1 MVKFLWIGLLAL
13 LPATAMA
20 ASAEQAYLAAR
31 DAQIRRLTALSK
43 PNPSSDKVLK
53 EHERAVA
60 ELGKQL
66 KRIIGPLALTL
77 PGLPA
82 EGKANND
89 TLTKGDQDFGLLDG
103 LRYSSEDYKTWVV
116 VTTEGLFKTWL
127 REHRKWWGKNDPS
140 QDPAKA
146 LRHVSFYTQ
155 ATSTGAATVKY
166 AELPI
171 KKPAA
176 ASLAFAMLGTTAQ
189 DIGPREP
196 EDVTVAILQA
206 GKLYIVRVQASAK
219 IDPFP
224 PCQAL
229 WDKAMEKSQEEFER
243 HRDNPNARR
252 PSRQMSIEDEG
263 DAAFRRCFAERAPRE
278 KAFSDLV
285 RQAQDIADKLPAK

>member
-1 MVKFLWIGLLAL
+1 MVKFLWIGFLAL
-13 LPATAMA
+13 LPTMAMA

-53 EHERAVA
+53 EHERAVV

-66 KRIIGPLALTL
+66 KRLIGPSALAL

-82 EGKANND
+82 DGKPNND
-89 TLTKGDQDFGLLDG
+89 TLTKGDQEFGKVDGLL
-103 LRYSSEDYKTWVV
+103 YVSEDYKTQVV
-116 VTTEGLFKTWL
+116 VTTEGLFRTWL
-127 REHRKWWGKNDPS
+127 RAHRNWWRDNNVP

-155 ATSTGAATVKY
+155 AVGTGAAFSKY

-196 EDVTVAILQA
+196 DEVTVSVLQG
-206 GKLYIVRVQASAK
+206 GKLTIVRVEASAK
-219 IDPFP
+219 IGPFP

-229 WDKAMEKSQEEFER
+229 WDKAMTKSQEEFER
-243 HRDNPNARR
+243 HQANPNART
-252 PSRQMSIEDEG
+252 PSRQASIEEEG
-263 DAAFRRCFAERAPRE
+263 DAAFHRCFAERAPPD
-278 KAFSDLV
+278 KGFPDLV
-285 RQAQDIADKLPAK
+285 RQAQEIVDKLPAK